1 MDKFQG
7 GLINS
12 YSKVTKKIDPSTH
25 PPNENTDISEPT
37 KLQLPN
43 SRTNSWI
50 CTCMFATYVILKR
63 LRLQQDLFLV
73 HTFYALEIN
82 NNIIFLESFSFI
94 FVHLF
99 INDDVY
105 IV

>member
-1 MDKFQG
+1 
-7 GLINS
+7 
-12 YSKVTKKIDPSTH
+12 
-25 PPNENTDISEPT
+25 
-37 KLQLPN
+37 
-43 SRTNSWI
+43 
-50 CTCMFATYVILKR
+50 MFATYVTLKR

-73 HTFYALEIN
+73 HTFYVLEIN

-94 FVHLF
+94 FVYLF